1 MPGPSRAGRLGRWA
15 RAAGRALPW
24 LQITAGALVT
34 AVAVNLFLVP
44 FKLADGGIVG
54 LSIVLHYRLGLPI
67 APLVVALNVPI
78 FLAGWRVVGL
88 SFVARTFFGV
98 AVLALFIQLTRT
110 LEPVTHDVLLATLYA
125 GAVQGIGLGIVLR
138 AGGSTG
144 GTDTLA
150 RILARR
156 TGWKVGQLILLF
168 DLGVLTAAALTFGPE
183 RALYAAVTLFL
194 TSRVIDF
201 ILEGQYAA
209 RAVMIISDRHQAIAA
224 RILSEL
230 ERGATLLEA
239 RGAYTGT
246 ERPVVYCVVS
256 RDQVPRLRAIV
267 HEEDARAFM
276 VMHEAAEVLGEGFT
290 RLP

>member
-1 MPGPSRAGRLGRWA
+1 MQGRLGRLA
-15 RAAGRALPW
+15 RAAGRLLPW
-24 LQITAGALVT
+24 AQIAAGSFIT

-44 FKLADGGIVG
+44 FRLADGGIVG
-54 LSIVLHYRLGLPI
+54 LSIVLHYRFGLPV
-67 APLVVALNVPI
+67 APTVVALNLPI
-78 FLAGWRVVGL
+78 FLAGWRVLGL
-88 SFVARTFFGV
+88 AFVARTFFGV
-98 AVLALFIQLTRT
+98 AALAFFIQVTRG
-110 LEPVTHDVLLATLYA
+110 LGVVTHDVLLATLYA

-150 RILARR
+150 RIIARR
-156 TGWKVGQLILLF
+156 TQWKVGQLILYF

-224 RILSEL
+224 RILTEL

-239 RGAYTGT
+239 RGAYTGLQ
-246 ERPVVYCVVS
+246 RPVVYCVVS

-267 HEEDARAFM
+267 HQEDPGAFM
-276 VMHEAAEVLGEGFT
+276 VMHDAAEVLGEGFT

>member
-1 MPGPSRAGRLGRWA
+1 MGACRVAGRLRRWV
-15 RAAGRALPW
+15 RGAGRLLPW
-24 LQITAGALVT
+24 LQIVAGAAVT
-34 AVAVNLFLVP
+34 AVAVNVFLVP

-98 AVLALFIQLTRT
+98 GALAFFIHLTRG
-110 LEPVTHDVLLATLYA
+110 LAPITHDVLLGTLYA
-125 GAVQGIGLGIVLR
+125 GVVQGIGLGIVLR

-150 RILARR
+150 RVLSRR
-156 TGWKVGQLILLF
+156 TGWKVGQLILIF

-183 RALYAAVTLFL
+183 QALYAAVTLFL

-201 ILEGQYAA
+201 ILEGQYSA

-224 RILSEL
+224 RILQEL

-239 RGAYTGT
+239 RGAYTGAQ
-246 ERPVVYCVVS
+246 RPVVYCVVS

-267 HEEDARAFM
+267 HEEDAHAFM

-290 RLP
+290 RIP

>member
-1 MPGPSRAGRLGRWA
+1 MKALRHPRLRRLAG
-15 RAAGRALPW
+15 AAGRALPW
-24 LQITAGALVT
+24 AQVALGSLVT
-34 AVAVNLFLVP
+34 ALAVNLFLVP
-44 FKLADGGIVG
+44 FRLADGGIVG
-54 LSIVLHYRLGLPI
+54 LAIVLHYRFGLPV

-78 FLAGWRVVGL
+78 FLAGWRVLGLPFVG
-88 SFVARTFFGV
+88 RTFFGV
-98 AVLALFIQLTRT
+98 ASLAFFIQTTRA
-110 LEPVTHDVLLATLYA
+110 LSPVTHDVLLGTLYA

-150 RILARR
+150 RIIARR
-156 TGWKVGQLILLF
+156 TLWKTGQLILFF
-168 DLGVLTAAALTFGPE
+168 DLAVLAAAAVTFGPE

-201 ILEGQYAA
+201 ILEGQYSA
-209 RAVMIISDRHQAIAA
+209 RAVLIISDRHRAIAS

-239 RGAYTGT
+239 RGAYTGI
-246 ERPVVYCVVS
+246 ERPVVLCVVS

-267 HEEDARAFM
+267 HEEDHRAFM
-276 VMHEAAEVLGEGFT
+276 VMHDAAEVLGEGFN